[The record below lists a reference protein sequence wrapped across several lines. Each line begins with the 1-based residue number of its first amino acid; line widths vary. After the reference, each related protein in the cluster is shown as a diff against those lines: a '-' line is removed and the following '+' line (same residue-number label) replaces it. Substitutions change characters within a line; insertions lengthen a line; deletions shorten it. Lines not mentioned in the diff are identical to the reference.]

1 MTNIYARISDG
12 DAPKT
17 QQVTQVSFVDETGKH
32 IDVGTTGE
40 TGAVLTKLRAITAL
54 ASDADL
60 PTVIAK
66 VNEILTAVAKE

>member
-12 DAPKT
+12 DAPET

-60 PTVIAK
+60 PTVTAK
-66 VNEILTAVAKE
+66 VNEILAAVAKE

>member
-40 TGAVLTKLRAITAL
+40 TGAGLTKLRAIAAL

-60 PTVIAK
+60 ATVTAK

>member
-1 MTNIYARISDG
+1 MTNIYAHLADG
-12 DAPKT
+12 DAPKN
-17 QQVTQVSFVDETGKH
+17 QHVTEVSFVDETGKH

-66 VNEILTAVAKE
+66 VNEILTAVTKE

>member
-1 MTNIYARISDG
+1 MTNIYAHLADG
-12 DAPKT
+12 DAPKN
-17 QQVTQVSFVDETGKH
+17 QHVTGVSFVDENGKH

-60 PTVIAK
+60 ATVTAK
-66 VNEILTAVAKE
+66 VNEILAAVAEG

>member
-17 QQVTQVSFVDETGKH
+17 QQVTQVSFVDDSGKH
-32 IDVGTTGE
+32 IDIGASGEMGT
-40 TGAVLTKLRAITAL
+40 VLTKLRAITAL

-60 PTVIAK
+60 NTVIAK
-66 VNEILTAVAKE
+66 VSEILTAVAKE

>member
-17 QQVTQVSFVDETGKH
+17 QQVTQVSFVDDSGKH
-32 IDVGTTGE
+32 IEIGASGE
-40 TGAVLTKLRAITAL
+40 MVLTKLRAITAL

-60 PTVIAK
+60 TAVIAK

>member
-60 PTVIAK
+60 ATVTAK

>member
-60 PTVIAK
+60 ATVIAK
-66 VNEILTAVAKE
+66 VNEILAAVAKE

>member
-40 TGAVLTKLRAITAL
+40 TGAVLTKLRAITTL

-60 PTVIAK
+60 ATVTAK
-66 VNEILTAVAKE
+66 VNEILAAVAKE

>member
-40 TGAVLTKLRAITAL
+40 TGAVLTKLRAITEL

-60 PTVIAK
+60 PTVTAK
-66 VNEILTAVAKE
+66 VNEILAAVAKE